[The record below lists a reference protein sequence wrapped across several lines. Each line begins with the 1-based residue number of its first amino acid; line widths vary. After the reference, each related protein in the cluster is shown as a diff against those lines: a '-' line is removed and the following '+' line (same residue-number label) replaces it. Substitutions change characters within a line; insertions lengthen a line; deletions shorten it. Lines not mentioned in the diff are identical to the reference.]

1 MSFPFTICKL
11 TINSV
16 PTKMRENL
24 RIENVFSDFASN
36 AKTDS
41 RQQRNNKQNMLS
53 VVMVTNQEILQRKV
67 LFSLR

>member
-1 MSFPFTICKL
+1 
-11 TINSV
+11 
-16 PTKMRENL
+16 MRENL

-67 LFSLR
+67 LFSLP